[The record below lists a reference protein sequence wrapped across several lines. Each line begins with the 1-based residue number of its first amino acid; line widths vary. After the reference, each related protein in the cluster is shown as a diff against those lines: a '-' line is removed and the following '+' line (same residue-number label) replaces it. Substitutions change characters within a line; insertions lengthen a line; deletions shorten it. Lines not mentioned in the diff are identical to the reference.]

1 MLEVGEGGIG
11 GLMPDSWI
19 AGAPL
24 LGCQMD
30 VLDRSGKHAMP
41 SVRWVDPDVNNVSNH
56 DAAAA
61 LPL

>member
-1 MLEVGEGGIG
+1 
-11 GLMPDSWI
+11 MPDGWI

-41 SVRWVDPDVNNVSNH
+41 SVRWVDPDVNN
-56 DAAAA
+56 DAVAA